1 METVNML
8 GSFSNRMF
16 QDLYIHYVGN
26 SQLCLMGEIIFAIIN
41 LVLGVVV
48 LCIFCSDGNKKP

>member
-16 QDLYIHYVGN
+16 QDLYIHYGGKFSAVP
-26 SQLCLMGEIIFAIIN
+26 MGEIIFAIIN
-41 LVLGVVV
+41 LVLGVIV
-48 LCIFCSDGNKKP
+48 LCIFCSEGNKKP